1 MKLFNSNTIF
11 LRFGISIL
19 IYVSM
24 AGCGGGSDNSA
35 ITNANIKE
43 PIADVVV
50 GVEVEGSNNVLV
62 NYRNVLAL
70 TAAGITIVEKK
81 CFFHNITLNPPGPP
95 TNIGVGSPANLYIY
109 TIQATDLA
117 AAVKLGFKTDFIASD
132 FKTEISCTMLTEGV
146 GTIIQ

>member
-1 MKLFNSNTIF
+1 MKIFNSNTIF

-70 TAAGITIVEKK
+70 TAAGITIVEKM
-81 CFFHNITLNPPGPP
+81 FL
-95 TNIGVGSPANLYIY
+95 S
-109 TIQATDLA
+109 
-117 AAVKLGFKTDFIASD
+117 
-132 FKTEISCTMLTEGV
+132 
-146 GTIIQ
+146 